1 MTRPTLA
8 VVGAGTA
15 AFLVVWIGIALASG
29 ENGTD
34 AIRLGAAGAAAFGG
48 VMLVLHFVLGRNG
61 D

>member
-1 MTRPTLA
+1 MTPELA

-15 AFLVVWIGIALASG
+15 AFFVVWIGIALASG

-34 AIRLGAAGAAAFGG
+34 ATRLGAAGAAAFGG
-48 VMLVLHFVLGRNG
+48 ALLVLHLVLGRNG